1 MIDQSRPATDFTLQ
15 AESYRRELLIHCY
28 RMVGSLEDAEDL
40 VQETMTRAW
49 QAQHTFEG
57 RGSLRAWLYRIA
69 TNLCLNTLKQRA
81 RRTLPIARQAATTLD
96 EPIPADLNEPIWLEP
111 FPDSLLATQS
121 SDPAAHYALRE
132 QISLAFLIL
141 LHQLPPR
148 QRAVLILRD
157 VLGWS
162 AQEVA
167 DLLELTVAAVKS
179 ALFRAR
185 TTLAKLQMTA
195 AYQDRPLDLADG
207 QLATRLAQY
216 VQAWETANIDALVQ
230 LLKGDA
236 TFSMPPIPAWY
247 QGRETIRGLVGK
259 TIFRGDANGRWRLLP
274 TRANGTTAFGL
285 YRIGEW
291 PGIYQ
296 AYGIQVVRWQGKE
309 IADITTFRVPG
320 LFARFGLP
328 LSLGESVGLRPQRA

>member
-1 MIDQSRPATDFTLQ
+1 MIDQFQPADDFLRQ
-15 AESYRRELLIHCY
+15 SEGYRRELLIHCY

-40 VQETMTRAW
+40 VQETLTRAW
-49 QAQHTFEG
+49 RAQHTFAG
-57 RGSLRAWLYRIA
+57 RGSLRAWLYKIA
-69 TNLCLNTLKQRA
+69 TNLCLNLLKQRS
-81 RRTLPIARQAATTLD
+81 RRTLPIAQQAATTLE
-96 EPIPADLNEPIWLEP
+96 EPIPADHNEPIWLEP
-111 FPDSLLATQS
+111 FPDSLLAAQS

-148 QRAVLILRD
+148 QRAILILRD
-157 VLGWS
+157 VLDWS

-167 DLLELTVAAVKS
+167 ELLDVTVTAVKS

-185 TTLAKLQMTA
+185 TTMAAAQAVADEGRAVTA
-195 AYQDRPLDLADG
+195 LPVG
-207 QLATRLAQY
+207 PLATHLAQY
-216 VQAWETANIDALVQ
+216 VQAWETANIDALIQ
-230 LLKGDA
+230 LLKSDA

-285 YRIGEW
+285 YRIADA
-291 PGIYQ
+291 PVTYH
-296 AYGIQVVRWQGKE
+296 AYGIQVVYWHGE
-309 IADITTFRVPG
+309 AIAEITTFRVPG
-320 LFARFGLP
+320 LLARFGLP
-328 LSLGESVGLRPQRA
+328 MLLVTS

>member
-1 MIDQSRPATDFTLQ
+1 MIDQSQPAADFTLQ
-15 AESYRRELLIHCY
+15 TESYRGELLSHCY

-40 VQETMTRAW
+40 VQETLTRAW
-49 QAQHTFEG
+49 RAAHTFAG
-57 RGSLRAWLYRIA
+57 HGSLRAWLYKIA
-69 TNLCLNTLKQRA
+69 TNLCLNLLKQRA
-81 RRTLPIARQAATTLD
+81 RRTLPIAYQAATTLE
-96 EPIPADLNEPIWLEP
+96 EPIPADRNEAIWLEP

-157 VLGWS
+157 VLDWS

-167 DLLELTVAAVKS
+167 DLLDVTVPAVKS

-185 TTLAKLQMTA
+185 TTLAA
-195 AYQDRPLDLADG
+195 AQAVAADEGAATDLPDG
-207 QLATRLAQY
+207 QLATQLAQY

-230 LLKGDA
+230 LLKVHA

-259 TIFRGDANGRWRLLP
+259 TIFRGDAAGRWRLLP

-285 YRIGEW
+285 NRIGEQ
-291 PGIYQ
+291 PGIYH
-296 AYGIQVVRWQGKE
+296 AYGIQVVRWQGEE

-320 LFARFGLP
+320 LFARFDLP
-328 LSLGESVGLRPQRA
+328 TTLGDLA